1 MKYLKYLL
9 ILFIVPFLVLAEECD
24 TSKITIKSIDQSA
37 IKGRTEVID
46 DPEIK
51 DKNIKLNLKMYDV
64 GDSISYDVT
73 IKNDSEEDYMIDEDT
88 FKTNSDYIE
97 YKLEIKDNNNVL
109 KAKSIKELVLNIEYK
124 KEVEIDFL
132 NSNNTSFD
140 ASNSLKLSFNT
151 KEKEKPLDVIV
162 TDNIKGSKD
171 PVKTSNEVAKE
182 EKVDKSIIVNPL
194 TSSTSP
200 KIIIVILLT
209 VVMISLIIINNK
221 KKYNKYLILLLSIS
235 ILPVVYAVCTSDM
248 EVESNIEIG
257 YSPTLNKTII
267 DLKYQGSSCITKY
280 DGEVTDKVGV
290 TETASKVYFDEC
302 EEKRNVIFGGFC
314 WQVIRTTE
322 TGGTKLL
329 YYGEPVDGKC
339 EYYRGNHKGIVSD
352 NNTEVVSETLD
363 TEYLYGSSFTFDMTN
378 NTFTLT
384 NTEKATWSYSTYED
398 LIGKY
403 TCKNITGTCT
413 TLYNINSYK
422 SNTEAYTASYKIGNT
437 NYAQLGTTPYNGNNK
452 SPAMVGY
459 MFNKV
464 YNIKEINPGRT
475 EYKYGNSFTYDA
487 DTNTYTLSGETQ
499 IINNWL
505 NGFNTVDNTHY
516 TCWNTS
522 GNCSTISYIQYTED
536 NRAYYFEIS
545 GGKSARD
552 ILEEMLSN
560 NEVNRYNSNIK
571 GILDA
576 WYSQE
581 LLGKSDML
589 EDPVFCNARSIIE
602 YGSWNPNGGK
612 TTNIRNILFINNN
625 PRKDLSCPNDLD
637 QFSVANNKAK
647 LTYPISL
654 LQSEERKNINDKI
667 LMATGSYWWLLSPY
681 ANYGPF
687 VDNRIMNTTG
697 DNSGGLPVSYTHGIR
712 PVISLKNNA
721 LIIFGTGS
729 EIDPWIIE

>member
-1 MKYLKYLL
+1 MKYLKYFLILLL
-9 ILFIVPFLVLAEECD
+9 IPFLVLAEECD

-64 GDSISYDVT
+64 GDSITYDMT

-88 FKTNSDYIE
+88 FKTDSDYIE
-97 YKLEIKDNNNVL
+97 YTLKTNDNNNVV
-109 KAKSIKELVLNIEYK
+109 KAKSTKDVTLTVTYK
-124 KEVEIDFL
+124 KEVENNL
-132 NSNNTSFD
+132 LSNNKFD
-140 ASNSLKLSFNT
+140 ATNSLKLSLNT
-151 KEKEKPLDVIV
+151 NEKEQPLEVIT
-162 TDNIKGSKD
+162 TDNIKESVD
-171 PVKTSNEVAKE
+171 PKQVK
-182 EKVDKSIIVNPL
+182 NPL
-194 TSSTSP
+194 TSKSSMML
-200 KIIIVILLT
+200 IIFILLT
-209 VVMISLIIINNK
+209 IIIFAYILIKRKNKYTKYLLIIGLML
-221 KKYNKYLILLLSIS
+221 LI
-235 ILPVVYAVCTSDM
+235 PTVYAVCKVDI
-248 EVESNIEIG
+248 EVEATIEIEKIPRL
-257 YSPTLNKTII
+257 YNTLVGLN
-267 DLKYQGSSCITKY
+267 DGNNSCITKY
-280 DGEVTDKVGV
+280 EGEVTDEVGKTV
-290 TETASKVYFDEC
+290 QATKVYFDKC
-302 EEKRNVIFGGFC
+302 TDKRNVIFGGLC

-322 TGGTKLL
+322 TGGTKII
-329 YYGEPVDGKC
+329 YNGEPENGKC
-339 EYYRGNHKGIVSD
+339 EYYRGDHKGIVSN

-545 GGKSARD
+545 GGKSASD

-712 PVISLKNNA
+712 PVISLKNNT

-729 EIDPWIIE
+729 ETDPWIIK